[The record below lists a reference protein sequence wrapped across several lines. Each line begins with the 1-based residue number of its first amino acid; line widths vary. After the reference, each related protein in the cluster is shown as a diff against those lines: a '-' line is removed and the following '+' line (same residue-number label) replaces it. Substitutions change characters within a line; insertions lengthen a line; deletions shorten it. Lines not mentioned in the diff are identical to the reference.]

1 MAAHIRAR
9 PEDDA
14 DRLGITPLVA
24 DVLLDE
30 CISKLFSILP
40 CGRGR
45 HTARVKAIEIPPRRQ
60 HIHAVCR
67 RRTRRARLN
76 VSARECPQRL
86 RDLALRAAQTRHHI
100 PRDLAQR
107 MGKCG
112 TRFHRGCGN
121 NREHHRPLDRLR
133 CIVMCAK
140 KGDQRT
146 HLRLDRIQLSAV
158 GHAVRCHTLAVR
170 EELLI
175 VITCLLCD
183 QAEERFF
190 PAMFHAYECAQEI
203 NHPIALGCTAEDM
216 QTRTDLHILDVS
228 HVVVKS
234 VGIVIEIFA
243 FVNLPLEMTGSRL
256 FTDNIPHSL
265 DVVRLRCAE
274 VDVLIECLFQ
284 FLDLLESA
292 RKLHRRREMTNQA
305 CRTAPLC
312 LNPLSDNRD
321 PVGIDVRQIAKRDIR
336 IARIRE
342 PRPLTRQPLKR
353 AVRPDVNDRVCPPDI
368 AQPMIVAD
376 VVMCGGGIGRV
387 QEFAGI
393 LAESAR
399 RLYRDEDISIQRT
412 RDEESTVVIEHI
424 PRSLSPV
431 PHEPRPHLR
440 GQLREKCAVLLCRQL
455 SVGRLCLRR
464 THKAAVVRRVICQ
477 QLHKRL
483 AALRDLI
490 HDIVCGTHRREQT
503 AHALGGVQSRRAADV

>member
-14 DRLGITPLVA
+14 DCLGITPLVA

-30 CISKLFSILP
+30 CISELFSVLP

-67 RRTRRARLN
+67 RRTRRARLD

-112 TRFHRGCGN
+112 ARLRRGCGN
-121 NREHHRPLDRLR
+121 NREHHRPLDHLR
-133 CIVMCAK
+133 RIVMSVEE
-140 KGDQRT
+140 GDQRA

-175 VITCLLCD
+175 VIACLFCD
-183 QAEERFF
+183 QAEERLF
-190 PAMFHAYECAQEI
+190 PAVLHAYECAQEI

-216 QTRTDLHILDVS
+216 QTRTDLHILDVG
-228 HVVVKS
+228 HVVVEARRI
-234 VGIVIEIFA
+234 IVEIITLI
-243 FVNLPLEMTGSRL
+243 NLILKMTGSRL

-265 DVVRLRCAE
+265 DVVRLCCAK

-284 FLDLLESA
+284 FLDLLEST
-292 RKLHRRREMTNQA
+292 RKLHRRREMTDEA

-342 PRPLTRQPLKR
+342 PRPLARQPLKR
-353 AVRPDVNDRVCPPDI
+353 AVRPDVNDRICAPDI

-376 VVMCGGGIGRV
+376 VVMCGRGIGRV
-387 QEFAGI
+387 QELAGI
-393 LAESAR
+393 LTESAR
-399 RLYRDEDISIQRT
+399 RLHRDEQIPVQRPW
-412 RDEESTVVIEHI
+412 D
-424 PRSLSPV
+424 
-431 PHEPRPHLR
+431 
-440 GQLREKCAVLLCRQL
+440 K
-455 SVGRLCLRR
+455 
-464 THKAAVVRRVICQ
+464 
-477 QLHKRL
+477 
-483 AALRDLI
+483 
-490 HDIVCGTHRREQT
+490 
-503 AHALGGVQSRRAADV
+503 